1 MKLSVCKCLALLA
14 VTLLISNNALAQ
26 RDLYQGT
33 PDETVKKR
41 AAQQSPPLWR
51 IPLGPALVENM
62 EMIGPD
68 RLLVG
73 VRKDFPGLPN
83 LDYMLVDT
91 EKGEIIWRYPRKGG
105 EYDPL
110 LIFTDLILFR
120 IDDRKTVSL
129 LALDAQTGKER
140 WGFSQK
146 GLNIIHFP
154 ALAGNKVIAVD
165 QEKVAVILTA
175 ISLDSGKTVWQ
186 KTIQAK
192 KGASLPSP
200 LMIDEDICVFYNGV
214 ERLSAADGSSIFS
227 QRELNFDENS
237 PPPQLVEDTLYAI
250 HSGNQLCALSVE
262 NGSIPWAVSLPDGIK
277 YTNIYPLGERIYL
290 RGISSSG
297 DHMFYALK
305 RENGEVIW
313 SHSGR
318 EANVSNFIES
328 EGLLYFGTAASLIAL
343 NKSDGKQVFSVKVTT
358 TGRTFPVRIRKIN
371 DRIVYIGELVI
382 AAYDAKS
389 GQLKYKHGMTPGAPE
404 LHLNGLDAATPKLQA
419 ELGQASNQPG
429 SNLSGIATMEMQRY
443 QNLAN
448 TYSSKSW
455 SARSTGDYSSSDMYF
470 NMSQSARK
478 SARFQANLAFAMSL
492 VDLGLSIYQALQ
504 TKAVQTSIERQQ
516 MFRKSILNA
525 YDKAETEEHAYR
537 PHLEWYDVDDNYM
550 TVSVIHLPTGR
561 RRETFLSPQY
571 LSYGLWNLINFE
583 KGVVYYNGIG
593 MDPSAY
599 QLSKARRYYPYKK
612 ARTIQTF
619 LIAMPVKIPR

>member
-1 MKLSVCKCLALLA
+1 MKLSGCKCLALLA
-14 VTLLISNNALAQ
+14 VTFLISNYALAQ

-91 EKGEIIWRYPRKGG
+91 DKGEIIWRYPRKGG

-110 LIFTDLILFR
+110 LIFADLLLFR
-120 IDDRKTVSL
+120 IDDRKTVTL

-140 WGFSQK
+140 WEFSVKGKSILHYPVLAAQK
-146 GLNIIHFP
+146 
-154 ALAGNKVIAVD
+154 VVVMD
-165 QEKVAVILTA
+165 QEKGQVKMTAV
-175 ISLDSGKTVWQ
+175 SLVDGRTVWQ
-186 KTIQAK
+186 KSIQAQS
-192 KGASLPSP
+192 GAQLPSP
-200 LMIDEDICVFYNGV
+200 LMIDEDICVFYNGI
-214 ERLSAADGSSIFS
+214 ERLSSKDGSSIFA
-227 QRELNFDENS
+227 QRELNFDDDS
-237 PPPQLVEDTLYAI
+237 PPPQLVEDILYSI

-262 NGSIPWAVSLPDGIK
+262 NGSISWTAALPDGIK

-290 RGISSSG
+290 RGVSSSG
-297 DHMFYALK
+297 DHMLYALK
-305 RENGEVIW
+305 RGNGEIIW
-313 SHSGR
+313 FHSGS

-328 EGLLYFGTAASLIAL
+328 EGLFYFGTAASLIAL
-343 NKSDGKQVFSVKVTT
+343 NKIDGKQVFSVKVTT
-358 TGRTFPVRIRKIN
+358 TGRAFPVRIRKIN

-389 GQLKYKHGMTPGAPE
+389 GQLKYRHGMTPGSPE
-404 LHLNGLDAATPKLQA
+404 LHLNGLDAATPRLQE
-419 ELGQASNQPG
+419 ELGQVSSQPG
-429 SNLSGIATMEMQRY
+429 SNFSNIATAEMQRY
-443 QNLAN
+443 QNLSN
-448 TYSSKSW
+448 KY
-455 SARSTGDYSSSDMYF
+455 SARWQYYRSQGDYERSEMYF
-470 NMSQSARK
+470 NMSQSASRMAK
-478 SARFQANLAFAMSL
+478 FEANLAFALSL
-492 VDLGLSIYQALQ
+492 VDLGVALYQAFQ
-504 TKAVQTSIERQQ
+504 AEAVKTSIERQQ

-525 YDKAETEEHAYR
+525 YDKSETAEYVYR

-561 RRETFLSPQY
+561 RRETLLSPQY

-583 KGVVYYNGIG
+583 KCIVYYNGIG

-599 QLSKARRYYPYKK
+599 QLSDARRYYPYKK
-612 ARTIQTF
+612 ARTIKTF

>member
-200 LMIDEDICVFYNGV
+200 LMIDEDI
-214 ERLSAADGSSIFS
+214 
-227 QRELNFDENS
+227 
-237 PPPQLVEDTLYAI
+237 
-250 HSGNQLCALSVE
+250 
-262 NGSIPWAVSLPDGIK
+262 
-277 YTNIYPLGERIYL
+277 
-290 RGISSSG
+290 
-297 DHMFYALK
+297 
-305 RENGEVIW
+305 
-313 SHSGR
+313 
-318 EANVSNFIES
+318 
-328 EGLLYFGTAASLIAL
+328 
-343 NKSDGKQVFSVKVTT
+343 
-358 TGRTFPVRIRKIN
+358 
-371 DRIVYIGELVI
+371 
-382 AAYDAKS
+382 
-389 GQLKYKHGMTPGAPE
+389 
-404 LHLNGLDAATPKLQA
+404 
-419 ELGQASNQPG
+419 
-429 SNLSGIATMEMQRY
+429 
-443 QNLAN
+443 
-448 TYSSKSW
+448 
-455 SARSTGDYSSSDMYF
+455 
-470 NMSQSARK
+470 
-478 SARFQANLAFAMSL
+478 
-492 VDLGLSIYQALQ
+492 
-504 TKAVQTSIERQQ
+504 
-516 MFRKSILNA
+516 
-525 YDKAETEEHAYR
+525 
-537 PHLEWYDVDDNYM
+537 
-550 TVSVIHLPTGR
+550 
-561 RRETFLSPQY
+561 
-571 LSYGLWNLINFE
+571 
-583 KGVVYYNGIG
+583 
-593 MDPSAY
+593 
-599 QLSKARRYYPYKK
+599 
-612 ARTIQTF
+612 
-619 LIAMPVKIPR
+619 